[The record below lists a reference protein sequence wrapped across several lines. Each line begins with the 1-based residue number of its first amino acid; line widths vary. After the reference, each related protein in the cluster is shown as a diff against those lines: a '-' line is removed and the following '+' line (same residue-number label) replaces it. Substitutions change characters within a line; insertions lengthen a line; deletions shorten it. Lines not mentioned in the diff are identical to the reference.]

1 MSQETTDNFWAA
13 IAAWAPP
20 PPPAPIFYR
29 LYYDD
34 QGRPL
39 FYTMEDLPGNYID
52 VDRETYVISPTEVR
66 VVDGKL
72 VRVYRKQFNKLRP
85 GTDGTP
91 CATNNVSIVVD
102 TAEPHINWSLNN
114 HAKD

>member
-13 IAAWAPP
+13 IAALKPLPP
-20 PPPAPIFYR
+20 PVPVFYR
-29 LYYDD
+29 LYHDD

-39 FYTMEDLPGNYID
+39 LYTMEDLPGNYID
-52 VDRETYVISPTEVR
+52 VDRETYVISPTQVR

-72 VRVYRKQFNKLRP
+72 VRIHRKQFNKLRP

-91 CATNNVSIVVD
+91 CAPNNVSVVVD
-102 TAEPHINWSLNN
+102 STQLHTNWSLNN
-114 HAKD
+114 HAEN